1 MSLPII
7 FKPKKKFKLIRLG
20 RNYDGG
26 YLIGENSL
34 QNTKTLISF
43 GINDDWSFEKDFVK
57 KNSSIKVIC
66 FDDKPLLKFLLKNL
80 IINLIFF
87 LSHFKFKKISNLIIK
102 IFGYLQIR
110 KRIDF
115 KKKKISY
122 GDLDKILSKLKDKD
136 NIFIKIDIEGFEYRV
151 LDEIIKNQKKLIGII
166 VEFHDIDYHKDL
178 VINFI
183 NSLDL
188 KLIHTHPNNASVIDK
203 NGDPTIL
210 EMTFERKEIILSD
223 VNILPHELDMVN
235 DPEKKDVILR
245 FR

>member
-122 GDLDKILSKLKDKD
+122 GDLDKILSELKDKD